1 MMGSETGVTGEDTTM
16 RTHDEKSTNLWGPL
30 LLAGAAALL
39 SFVGAINLARAVAE
53 MGPNVGDVLDF
64 RPDRGLA
71 VDMDAR
77 LAVSRV
83 DQSTCQLDV
92 VAIRRSGGSLIVEQR
107 RPGTP
112 HVYQVH
118 WSGPRTSSDN
128 GDCGTSA
135 DLLLK
140 DTDMEVL
147 SMAAGGYGVGHKH
160 LGVASGW
167 GSDSVPVR

>member
-1 MMGSETGVTGEDTTM
+1 M
-16 RTHDEKSTNLWGPL
+16 RTHDEKSSGLFGPL

-39 SFVGAINLARAVAE
+39 SFLGAINLARAVAE
-53 MGPNVGDVLDF
+53 MGPKVGDVLDF
-64 RPDRGLA
+64 RPDHGLA
-71 VDMDAR
+71 VDMDAH

-83 DQSTCQLDV
+83 DQSTCQIDV
-92 VAIRRSGGSLIVEQR
+92 TTIRRSGGSLVVEQR

-112 HVYQVH
+112 HVYQAH
-118 WSGPRTSSDN
+118 WSGLRTSGDN

-160 LGVASGW
+160 LGMTGAW